1 MTYSFHKPVFEDIK
15 WIKQKFAESQPQCC
29 EFSAGNVLG
38 WSKFYD
44 GRIGD
49 VEDCLTLR
57 LYNDD
62 SFCYPKGENSE
73 NAVISA
79 TITINGLSH
88 LQTVID
94 RLQKIKGVISIDR
107 S

>member
-1 MTYSFHKPVFEDIK
+1 MSQKLLNLHFLIHSLNSREIK
-15 WIKQKFAESQPQCC
+15 
-29 EFSAGNVLG
+29 
-38 WSKFYD
+38 
-44 GRIGD
+44 
-49 VEDCLTLR
+49 
-57 LYNDD
+57 
-62 SFCYPKGENSE
+62 NSE

-94 RLQKIKGVISIDR
+94 RLQKSKGVISIDR